1 MSDIG
6 LSSVEQDEI
15 ASSGLSSGMP
25 DMGSDFDISSFD
37 EAYSPDDFTSRE
49 MNFASAVG
57 KQTGGF
63 GDDNTAQTIANF
75 IAQPQVGLNRSNIR
89 DTANFDPTYA
99 AALQISRGLNPGV
112 GSPLERPSYLQ
123 PQIPGEFMTTPLG
136 EADMVRPMFFSQGER
151 ILQQTIP
158 EIVRSG
164 PVARIAAGIG
174 NFFGDLFSEGKEFAK
189 DATAG
194 IKLPSLKEISEGF
207 TNFVDR
213 FRPQRT
219 VTDTNAMNMPEAAI
233 IREKYDYGDR
243 PLVDVMGQNTFGSM
257 PTNTGIVSVDPRAAQ
272 NANRNVAEA
281 IKDLQLVPSEFQ
293 DVPTDLGSGIRIV
306 SGSDPNT
313 VRFTTSTGTNLP
325 GLNQLGNVFDM
336 LDVRDLEKEIGNLT
350 GEERDF
356 LAGRTNR
363 IGGISSV
370 RQIQENANKIR
381 QDAIEAYK
389 NPNTRLSNNLTM
401 HIERFKIRNR

>member
-1 MSDIG
+1 
-6 LSSVEQDEI
+6 
-15 ASSGLSSGMP
+15 
-25 DMGSDFDISSFD
+25 
-37 EAYSPDDFTSRE
+37 
-49 MNFASAVG
+49 
-57 KQTGGF
+57 
-63 GDDNTAQTIANF
+63 
-75 IAQPQVGLNRSNIR
+75 
-89 DTANFDPTYA
+89 
-99 AALQISRGLNPGV
+99 
-112 GSPLERPSYLQ
+112 
-123 PQIPGEFMTTPLG
+123 
-136 EADMVRPMFFSQGER
+136 MFFSQGEKF
-151 ILQQTIP
+151 LQQTLP
-158 EIVRSG
+158 EVVRSG
-164 PVARIAAGIG
+164 PVARIATGIG

-194 IKLPSLKEISEGF
+194 IKLPSLKDISEGF
-207 TNFVDR
+207 TNFVNR
-213 FRPQRT
+213 FRPRE
-219 VTDTNAMNMPEAAI
+219 TDTNPMNMLEAAV
-233 IREKYDYGDR
+233 RDEVPRVDYGTL
-243 PLVDVMGQNTFGSM
+243 PPSPFTFGSM
-257 PTNTGIVSVDPRAAQ
+257 PDMTLINARALPEQNLNTGILSVDPRAAQ